1 MEFKFRKTINLKIK
15 FNFMK
20 RKINFLLALLL
31 FGVSLVSAQQNLSVS
46 GVVTDAD
53 DGNPLV
59 GVSVQIKGT
68 TTGTITDL
76 NGRYSL
82 KADQGSTLI
91 FTYIGM
97 ESQQIVVKGNVI
109 NVKLK
114 SDTKVLDEVVAVG
127 YGSSRKKDIS
137 GSVASVNREE
147 MMKKNPSNILQGL
160 RGAAAGVMVTAQDG
174 APDANAAIRIR
185 GVATINGSAN
195 PLYVVDGV
203 QVGN

>member
-1 MEFKFRKTINLKIK
+1 
-15 FNFMK
+15 MK

-185 GVATINGSAN
+185 GVALSTVLQIHCM
-195 PLYVVDGV
+195 L
-203 QVGN
+203 

>member
-68 TTGTITDL
+68 TTGTITDRIDTMCSQ
-76 NGRYSL
+76 NYL
-82 KADQGSTLI
+82 KPCA
-91 FTYIGM
+91 
-97 ESQQIVVKGNVI
+97 
-109 NVKLK
+109 
-114 SDTKVLDEVVAVG
+114 
-127 YGSSRKKDIS
+127 
-137 GSVASVNREE
+137 
-147 MMKKNPSNILQGL
+147 
-160 RGAAAGVMVTAQDG
+160 
-174 APDANAAIRIR
+174 
-185 GVATINGSAN
+185 
-195 PLYVVDGV
+195 
-203 QVGN
+203 

>member
-59 GVSVQIKGT
+59 GVSVILKGT

-82 KADQGSTLI
+82 KAD
-91 FTYIGM
+91 
-97 ESQQIVVKGNVI
+97 
-109 NVKLK
+109 
-114 SDTKVLDEVVAVG
+114 
-127 YGSSRKKDIS
+127 
-137 GSVASVNREE
+137 
-147 MMKKNPSNILQGL
+147 
-160 RGAAAGVMVTAQDG
+160 
-174 APDANAAIRIR
+174 
-185 GVATINGSAN
+185 
-195 PLYVVDGV
+195 
-203 QVGN
+203 